1 LGEKS
6 TAKGMF
12 KSLCYNYERNKKVK
26 EVERNILV
34 QQYEMFRMKED
45 ENIEAMYSRFQTLVS
60 GLHILKKSYITSNHV
75 NKILRSLLAK

>member
-45 ENIEAMYSRFQTLVS
+45 ENIEAMYSRF
-60 GLHILKKSYITSNHV
+60 
-75 NKILRSLLAK
+75 